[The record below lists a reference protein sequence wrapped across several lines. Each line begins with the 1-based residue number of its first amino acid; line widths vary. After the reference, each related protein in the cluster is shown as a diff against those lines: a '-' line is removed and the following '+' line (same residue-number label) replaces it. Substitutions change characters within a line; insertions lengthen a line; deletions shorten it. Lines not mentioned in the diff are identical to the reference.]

1 MTTTALPWGARAR
14 GLADRLCGDGV
25 LRDPA
30 WRTALEG
37 TPRHVFVPSFYR
49 MEHDVGWAE
58 IGTGQPAWLEAV
70 YSDLTLVTA
79 LADKPVVPVSSATR
93 PGLLMSML
101 EALDVHD
108 GHRMLEIGTGTGFGT
123 AVLCHRLGADNVFS
137 VDISANLVEAARERL
152 AGLGYAPTLTVGHGA
167 LGLPGREPFDRIM
180 ATCSVPAVPWAWA
193 EQLAPGGRVLV
204 DVKPGFSA
212 GSLVL
217 LRRYE
222 DRLEGRFLPEW
233 AAFVAMRD
241 ADSTPHEDVRPTYLD
256 EGAISSTRLEPKLD
270 GLRVPWFLA
279 HSLLPQVTAFGSR
292 GEDEPEW
299 VTFAARDGSW
309 CEVGSEPDH
318 RGFRRVR
325 QGGPIRIWDRF
336 ERAHRQWQAL
346 GEPGWDRLGLT
357 VTPDGFHRVW
367 LDDPDGDYRWPLPPL
382 D

>member
-1 MTTTALPWGARAR
+1 MTMTAPPWGARAR
-14 GLADRLCGDGV
+14 GLADRLFGDGV

-49 MEHDVGWAE
+49 QEHDAGWAE
-58 IGTGQPAWLEAV
+58 IGSDQPAWLDAV

-79 LADKPVVPVSSATR
+79 LGGGPLVPVSSAIR
-93 PGLLMSML
+93 PGLLVSML
-101 EALDVHD
+101 EALDVRD
-108 GHRMLEIGTGTGFGT
+108 GHRVLEIGTGTGFS
-123 AVLCHRLGADNVFS
+123 AAILCHRLGADSVFS
-137 VDISANLVEAARERL
+137 VDISADVVEAARERL
-152 AGLGYAPTLTVGHGA
+152 AGLGHAPTLTVGHGA
-167 LGLPGREPFDRIM
+167 LGLPGREPYDRVM

-193 EQLAPGGRVLV
+193 EQVALGGQVLV
-204 DVKPGFSA
+204 DVKPGFRA

-233 AAFVAMRD
+233 AAFGAMRD
-241 ADSTPHEDVRPTYLD
+241 ADSAPRREVRPSYAH
-256 EGAISSTRLEPKLD
+256 EGAIASTRLEPRFD
-270 GLRVPWFLA
+270 DLRVPWFLA
-279 HSLLPQVTAFGSR
+279 HSVLPQVAAFGSR

-309 CEVGSEPDH
+309 CEVRSHPDDN
-318 RGFRRVR
+318 GLRRVR

-336 ERAHRQWQAL
+336 ERAHRQWKAL

-357 VTPDGFHRVW
+357 VTSDGFHRVW
-367 LDDPDGDYRWPLPPL
+367 LDHPDGEYRWPLRPH